1 MIMGKKSAGILAYK
15 YINNVVNVFLV
26 HPGGP
31 FWKAKDWGTW
41 SIPKGE
47 FNEDEKA
54 LDAAIR
60 EFNEETGIHISGE
73 FIELTPVKLKSG
85 KTVYAWALQSDIEI
99 SAVNCESFIK
109 IEWPPKSGKFQS
121 FPEIDKG
128 EWFTIDKAKQKIN
141 PSQTELI
148 DELIE
153 RLST

>member
-1 MIMGKKSAGILAYK
+1 M
-15 YINNVVNVFLV
+15 
-26 HPGGP
+26 
-31 FWKAKDWGTW
+31 
-41 SIPKGE
+41 
-47 FNEDEKA
+47 
-54 LDAAIR
+54 
-60 EFNEETGIHISGE
+60 
-73 FIELTPVKLKSG
+73 LKSG

-128 EWFTIDKAKQKIN
+128 EWFTIDEAKQKIN
-141 PSQTELI
+141 PSQTALI